1 MKTFLIRTTTLDR
14 WELCGGSY
22 LVNAESKEEA
32 KSLFEISPY
41 DKKIYSIEELDLSV
55 KGQIE
60 IQESMV
66 E

>member
-1 MKTFLIRTTTLDR
+1 MKTFLFCTTTEDR
-14 WELCGGSY
+14 WEICGGSY

-32 KSLFEISPY
+32 EAMFKNPDKS
-41 DKKIYSIEELDLSV
+41 IYEIEELDLSV

-60 IQESMV
+60 IHESVV